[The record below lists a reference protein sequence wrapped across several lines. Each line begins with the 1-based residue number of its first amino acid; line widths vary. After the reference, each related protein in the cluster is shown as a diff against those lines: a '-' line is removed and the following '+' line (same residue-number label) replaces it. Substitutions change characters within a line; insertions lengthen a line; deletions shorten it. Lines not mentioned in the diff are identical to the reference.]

1 MVTREEVR
9 KLHPSEIRKLTRKGE
24 WKGSTEGCAGE
35 YAQANLVVLPA
46 KNAFDFLLFC
56 QRNPK
61 PCPVLEVTEP
71 GRPFLKEIAE
81 GADIRT
87 DLPRYRVY
95 EKGKCIAEVEK
106 ITDYWRD
113 DMVAFL
119 IGCSYSF
126 EWFLL
131 QAHIRLRHIEL
142 GEIVSVYIT
151 SIPCK
156 PAGVFSGP
164 LVTSMRPIRRDQL
177 VRAIQITSRLPA
189 VHGAPVHVGD
199 PRKIGVDLSRPD
211 FGWKPEVTD
220 DDVPVF
226 WACGVTPQ
234 AVAMNSKPDFMITH
248 APGFMF
254 ITDVRSEDLAVL

>member
-9 KLHPSEIRKLTRKGE
+9 RLHPSKIRKLTRKGE
-24 WKGSTEGCAGE
+24 WKGSTEGCAGG
-35 YAQANLVVLPA
+35 YAQANLVALPA

-71 GRPFLKEIAE
+71 GKPFLKEIAE
-81 GADIRT
+81 GADVRT

-95 EKGKCIAEVEK
+95 EKGTCIAEVEK

-131 QAHIRLRHIEL
+131 QAKIRLKHIEL
-142 GEIVSVYIT
+142 GEIVSMYIT

-177 VRAIQITSRLPA
+177 VRTIQITSRLPA

-199 PRKIGVDLSRPD
+199 PKKIGVDLSRPD

-248 APGFMF
+248 APGFML
-254 ITDVRSEDLAVL
+254 ITDVRSEDLAIF